1 MKWLTTLKCIITLR
15 IYFILLGRLW
25 SLDYIHENSMI
36 YRWSENIKIFSDS
49 AQGRD
54 YCVQSIFFYN
64 LFSFLS
70 VQVDRIY
77 SIDIYKFVLEISQ
90 RMWCLYIL
98 VYCNQTFSIPSFVF
112 KISASLFSIIILC
125 NLMPSVNNLSKSLFF
140 FLKTLYVFV
149 LMRSYNA
156 IILFKLIPI
165 FKDFNS
171 FWCLQRN
178 MKWK

>member
-36 YRWSENIKIFSDS
+36 YRWSEDIEIFSDS

-54 YCVQSIFFYN
+54 YFFFYN

-98 VYCNQTFSIPSFVF
+98 VYCNQTFSIPSFVY
-112 KISASLFSIIILC
+112 KISTSLFSIIILC

-140 FLKTLYVFV
+140 LSKNPLCFCF
-149 LMRSYNA
+149 NE
-156 IILFKLIPI
+156 II
-165 FKDFNS
+165 
-171 FWCLQRN
+171 
-178 MKWK
+178 

>member
-15 IYFILLGRLW
+15 IYFILLGGLW

-36 YRWSENIKIFSDS
+36 YRWSEDIEIFSDS

-54 YCVQSIFFYN
+54 YCVQSIFFNN

-90 RMWCLYIL
+90 RMWCLYTL
-98 VYCNQTFSIPSFVF
+98 VYCNQTFSIPSFVY
-112 KISASLFSIIILC
+112 KISTSLFSIIILC

-140 FLKTLYVFV
+140 LSKNPLCFCF
-149 LMRSYNA
+149 NE
-156 IILFKLIPI
+156 II
-165 FKDFNS
+165 
-171 FWCLQRN
+171 
-178 MKWK
+178 

>member
-1 MKWLTTLKCIITLR
+1 MYHYLKNISHFTRTTVEPGLYPREFHDLP
-15 IYFILLGRLW
+15 
-25 SLDYIHENSMI
+25 MI
-36 YRWSENIKIFSDS
+36 RRYRDFFHS
-49 AQGRD
+49 ARGRD

-98 VYCNQTFSIPSFVF
+98 VYCNQTFSIPSFVY
-112 KISASLFSIIILC
+112 KISTSLFSIIILC

-140 FLKTLYVFV
+140 FFLKTLCVFV

>member
-1 MKWLTTLKCIITLR
+1 MEPGLYPREFHDLQMIRRYRDFFLIVLKEEIIVFR
-15 IYFILLGRLW
+15 VF
-25 SLDYIHENSMI
+25 
-36 YRWSENIKIFSDS
+36 
-49 AQGRD
+49 
-54 YCVQSIFFYN
+54 FFYN

-98 VYCNQTFSIPSFVF
+98 VYCNQTFSIPSFVY
-112 KISASLFSIIILC
+112 KISTSLFSIIILC

-140 FLKTLYVFV
+140 FLKTLCVFV